1 MWRRLAIL
9 TVTFAGT
16 ATALDLPNTPI
27 PYDRLSKAFNSV
39 SVTVSGFDACHRID
53 AMLADTRERQIRGLM
68 WVNAMP
74 DNAGMVFDYVRP
86 REMSIWMKNTLIPLD
101 IVFIGID
108 GLVINLYRDA
118 EPLTLDSRRAVRP
131 ARYVLELNG
140 GASDR
145 LGLQEGSRVWID

>member
-1 MWRRLAIL
+1 MWRRLVVLAL
-9 TVTFAGT
+9 TFAGP
-16 ATALDLPNTPI
+16 AAALDLPNAPI
-27 PYDRLSKAFNSV
+27 SYDRLAEAFDSV
-39 SVTVSGFDACHRID
+39 SVTVSGLDACHKID

-118 EPLTLDSRRAVRP
+118 EPLTLDSRRAARP

-145 LGLQEGSRVWID
+145 FGLKEGSRVWID